1 MEGESARPQEAA
13 GQLGAWIMGR
23 WENRM
28 GLSRRNVF
36 KFIFSKDYSGSFV
49 WIRARFWE
57 VRGGKDFGN
66 VETGRNAKISWKL
79 FGGIKTAGTTEFGRE
94 TKGRRTHNGSQ
105 DTCLRPAKQ

>member
-1 MEGESARPQEAA
+1 MEGEGARPWEAA

-23 WENRM
+23 WENRT

-36 KFIFSKDYSGSFV
+36 KFIFSKDYSGSFM

-66 VETGRNAKISWKL
+66 VETGRNAEIKL
-79 FGGIKTAGTTEFGRE
+79 EVIRGYKNSRNYQIWEGNARAE
-94 TKGRRTHNGSQ
+94 
-105 DTCLRPAKQ
+105 DT